1 MHLNNILKSA
11 MKNNFLIMKHMEV
24 VSIQILLYW
33 YKWKIYDGMQP
44 TTCLTNFCKAFM
56 DNSFIL
62 FSLFYVLNYNLL
74 ENHFLLFHSLKKTKN
89 KKLESGK
96 KVCLSFLTSSFR
108 VHLDVSCQNMHKFL
122 RYCIQLPS
130 SSMSVDYSLLLFSEA
145 QIILCR
151 NLPICKNLHNAGQ

>member
-1 MHLNNILKSA
+1 

-74 ENHFLLFHSLKKTKN
+74 EKSLPFIPFFKKN
-89 KKLESGK
+89 
-96 KVCLSFLTSSFR
+96 
-108 VHLDVSCQNMHKFL
+108 
-122 RYCIQLPS
+122 
-130 SSMSVDYSLLLFSEA
+130 
-145 QIILCR
+145 
-151 NLPICKNLHNAGQ
+151 